1 MTNIATF
8 NAVGVSRQFGK
19 LKIRM
24 ANDIEWRQF
33 MLKREGHV
41 DIQLIALGEQMTKV
55 DAIQIA
61 AAATTTAEDGA
72 LVPVFG
78 AEAQATFTKYLEQV
92 GVIEKPKKRR
102 GRPAKAVAE
111 AETAEG
117 ELPAAEV
124 VDAETAADTPSE
136 ELVQAVTL
144 TLEDIPKRDEKGRL
158 LSGRTRQLMLVER
171 LAALETVTE

>member
-41 DIQLIALGEQMTKV
+41 DIQLIQLGEQMPKIEAV
-55 DAIQIA
+55 QLAM
-61 AAATTTAEDGA
+61 AATTTAEDGA
-72 LVPVFG
+72 LTPVFG
-78 AEAQATFTKYLEQV
+78 AEAQECFTKYLQSV
-92 GVIEKPKKRR
+92 GALERPKKKR
-102 GRPAKAVAE
+102 GRPAKAEVQPEPVAE
-111 AETAEG
+111 E
-117 ELPAAEV
+117 PAVE
-124 VDAETAADTPSE
+124 EPSE

-158 LSGRTRQLMLVER
+158 LSGKTRQLMLEER
-171 LAALETVTE
+171 LAAMQEEVAH

>member
-41 DIQLIALGEQMTKV
+41 DIQLIQLGEQMTKV
-55 DAIQIA
+55 DAIQVA

-78 AEAQATFTKYLEQV
+78 AEAQACFTKYLEQM

-111 AETAEG
+111 AETVADAEPAL
-117 ELPAAEV
+117 EPVDEQPAA
-124 VDAETAADTPSE
+124 DAPSE

-158 LSGRTRQLMLVER
+158 LSGKTRQLMLEER
-171 LAALETVTE
+171 LAALETVAE